1 MKRLSMIQTAACAGL
16 LFAAIAPRAV
26 RADEWDKKTYIT
38 FSDTVQMPGATLPA
52 GKYVFKLVESNANR
66 YVVQV
71 FNERE
76 NHVFTTVIAIP
87 NYRMKTPDKTIIT
100 FYESPE
106 GQPQPVRAWFY
117 PGDNFGREFVY
128 PKSEAALIA
137 KGTKETVR
145 TEEVVTVAEN
155 TSTATQETAV
165 AAAEPE
171 PVKTAEPEPT
181 PVVAEP
187 APPAPVAEPAATVV
201 EQPATD
207 GVAPATDDTPAS
219 MPSTGSELPMVVL
232 VGLTSIAT
240 AMAMR
245 TARRAS

>member
-52 GKYVFKLVESNANR
+52 GKYVFKLVESSANR
-66 YVVQV
+66 HVVQV

-87 NYRMKTPDKTIIT
+87 NYRLEPRGKTVVT
-100 FYESPE
+100 FYEAPQ
-106 GQPQPVRAWFY
+106 GQPLPVRAWFY
-117 PGDNFGREFVY
+117 PGDNFGQEFVY

-137 KGTKETVR
+137 TGTKETVR
-145 TEEVVTVAEN
+145 TEEVVTVTE
-155 TSTATQETAV
+155 STPVTTQETATVALEPVQV
-165 AAAEPE
+165 AAAEPV
-171 PVKTAEPEPT
+171 PAPIVAELPPPAPE
-181 PVVAEP
+181 PVVATEP
-187 APPAPVAEPAATVV
+187 TATVE
-201 EQPATD
+201 EQ
-207 GVAPATDDTPAS
+207 PATDDTPTS
-219 MPSTGSELPMVVL
+219 MPSTGSELPAVVL
-232 VGLTSIAT
+232 VGLTSIAA
-240 AMAMR
+240 AMAIR

>member
-1 MKRLSMIQTAACAGL
+1 MKRLSMIQAAACAGL

-38 FSDTVQMPGATLPA
+38 FSDTVQVPGATLPA

-66 YVVQV
+66 HVVQV

-87 NYRMKTPDKTIIT
+87 NYRLKTPDKTLVT
-100 FYESPE
+100 FYEAPQ
-106 GQPQPVRAWFY
+106 GQPLPVRAWFY
-117 PGDNFGREFVY
+117 PGDNFGQEFVY

-145 TEEVVTVAEN
+145 TEEVATVAE
-155 TSTATQETAV
+155 TPTPQIAEVAV
-165 AAAEPE
+165 AEPQVE
-171 PVKTAEPEPT
+171 AVKTVEPPPA

-187 APPAPVAEPAATVV
+187 PPPAPEPVVATEPTAAV
-201 EQPATD
+201 EEQSATD
-207 GVAPATDDTPAS
+207 ETPTS
-219 MPSTGSELPMVVL
+219 MPSTGSELPAGVL
-232 VGLTSIAT
+232 VGLASIAAALT
-240 AMAMR
+240 IR

>member
-1 MKRLSMIQTAACAGL
+1 MKRLSIIQTAACAGL

-87 NYRMKTPDKTIIT
+87 NYRLKTPDKTIIT
-100 FYESPE
+100 FYESPQ

-128 PKSEAALIA
+128 PKSEASLIA
-137 KGTKETVR
+137 KGTKETIR
-145 TEEVVTVAEN
+145 TEEVVTVAESAPI
-155 TSTATQETAV
+155 TTQETATVAPEPVQV
-165 AAAEPE
+165 AAAEPV
-171 PVKTAEPEPT
+171 PAPIAAELPPPAPE
-181 PVVAEP
+181 PVVATEP
-187 APPAPVAEPAATVV
+187 TATVE
-201 EQPATD
+201 EQ
-207 GVAPATDDTPAS
+207 PATDDTPTS
-219 MPSTGSELPMVVL
+219 LPSTGSELPTVVL
-232 VGLTSIAT
+232 VGLASIVA
-240 AMAMR
+240 AMTIR

>member
-38 FSDTVQMPGATLPA
+38 FSDTVQVPGATLPA

-66 YVVQV
+66 HVVQV

-87 NYRMKTPDKTIIT
+87 NYRLKTPDKTIVT
-100 FYESPE
+100 FYEAPQ
-106 GQPQPVRAWFY
+106 GQPLPVRAWFY
-117 PGDNFGREFVY
+117 PGDNFGQEFVY

-145 TEEVVTVAEN
+145 TEEVATVAEAP
-155 TSTATQETAV
+155 TPQTTEVAV
-165 AAAEPE
+165 AEPE
-171 PVKTAEPEPT
+171 VEAVKTAEPAPA
-181 PVVAEP
+181 PVAAEP
-187 APPAPVAEPAATVV
+187 APPAPEPVVATEPTATVE
-201 EQPATD
+201 EQ
-207 GVAPATDDTPAS
+207 PATDDTPTS
-219 MPSTGSELPMVVL
+219 MPSTGSELPAVVL
-232 VGLTSIAT
+232 VGLASIAAALT
-240 AMAMR
+240 IR